1 LFIGGTHLMQLV
13 RGRAGANGAH
23 GHVVNYHHVIH
34 ALRRK
39 PMALLNLVYR
49 DQLFPREAY
58 RLTFEQLRE
67 HLTDREACRL
77 MVDLLSL
84 AHDRSCE
91 AQLAEKLTEDLA
103 AHRLPDLAALSA
115 CFGPDPD
122 RIPVVIVQLAALS
135 AYETLLDTSMG
146 EAA

>member
-1 LFIGGTHLMQLV
+1 
-13 RGRAGANGAH
+13 
-23 GHVVNYHHVIH
+23 VIH
-34 ALRRK
+34 TLRRK

-49 DQLFPREAY
+49 DQLFPHEAY

-67 HLTDREACRL
+67 HLPDRAACRL

-91 AQLAEKLTEDLA
+91 TQLAQILTQGLA
-103 AHRLPDLAALSA
+103 AHQLPDLPALQA

-122 RIPVVIVQLAALS
+122 RVPLVVVQLASLS
-135 AYETLLDTSMG
+135 AYDTLLNISRG

>member
-1 LFIGGTHLMQLV
+1 MQLV
-13 RGRAGANGAH
+13 RGRPGPNGTH

-34 ALRRK
+34 TLRRK

-67 HLTDREACRL
+67 HLPDRAACRL

-91 AQLAEKLTEDLA
+91 AQLAQILTEGLA
-103 AHRLPDLAALSA
+103 AHQLPDLPALHVRFA
-115 CFGPDPD
+115 PNPD
-122 RIPVVIVQLAALS
+122 RVPVVLVQLASLS
-135 AYETLLDTSMG
+135 AYDTLLNIPMG